1 MRRHG
6 GRSLRNA
13 PVQTREKSAG
23 RIVSGGSPFRLAD
36 LRQAKPNLATH
47 EKSGEVEPKSALR
60 SDGYRPF
67 WIIG

>member
-1 MRRHG
+1 
-6 GRSLRNA
+6 
-13 PVQTREKSAG
+13 
-23 RIVSGGSPFRLAD
+23 LAD